1 MKKTF
6 IATLL
11 LAPLC
16 CGHLIW
22 ASEEPTEEPTKDTKL
37 TTNEWQQL
45 MTRIRNQE
53 EAAFTEFMNIVNE
66 RRCPGTAE
74 ELTAMLKIAAGMGNK
89 QAQYLLAECYRRG
102 VGVRQNSKVATAWE
116 HLSANNR

>member
-6 IATLL
+6 ITTLV
-11 LAPLC
+11 LAVLFSPHTL
-16 CGHLIW
+16 W
-22 ASEEPTEEPTKDTKL
+22 ANEEPPEENAKDSKL
-37 TTNEWQQL
+37 ATNEWQQL

-53 EAAFTEFMNIVNE
+53 EAAFTELMNVVNE

-74 ELTAMLKIAAGMGNK
+74 ELTSMLKIAAGMGNK

-102 VGVRQNSKVATAWE
+102 VGVRQNSKIASAWE
-116 HLSANNR
+116 RLSLGR